1 MPIDER
7 RNTEVAEVQ
16 FPNLLDAIE
25 LCEKVLKKLRGLR
38 NKRLASDLD
47 VEAARSARDN
57 LLTILDKGNWI
68 KSSR

>member
-1 MPIDER
+1 MPIDDRPNIEAAER
-7 RNTEVAEVQ
+7 Q

-38 NKRLASDLD
+38 NKGLASDLD
-47 VEAARSARDN
+47 VQSARLARDY

-68 KSSR
+68 R